1 MLWEEGFGQGKKRKG
16 GSLATPC
23 ADTSI
28 HHKLLYYSY
37 YARISFS
44 RTSAIP
50 SHPEDGGS
58 GCGARR
64 GKLRPFSFLRPRRFI
79 TLSPSSI
86 LYSTSD
92 AATDRG
98 YVADRITLRD
108 AHPRFILVLP
118 RVSQK
123 RVMRP
128 GSVLPRIERYSLK
141 LVRNWRRCTPSSVNE
156 KKMLDC

>member
-1 MLWEEGFGQGKKRKG
+1 MAKARREKG
-16 GSLATPC
+16 GRWRHLALIPRYT
-23 ADTSI
+23 I
-28 HHKLLYYSY
+28 NYYII
-37 YARISFS
+37 RITRVFPSPAPP
-44 RTSAIP
+44 R
-50 SHPEDGGS
+50 SHPIRRTAAQAVALVGEN
-58 GCGARR
+58 CARFR
-64 GKLRPFSFLRPRRFI
+64 FCARRFI

-128 GSVLPRIERYSLK
+128 ESVLPRIEIYSLK